1 MKIVKLIDTDTP
13 GYMGFA
19 PTPQPEL
26 VATYQGAGET
36 VAVSRGMIRDRYVD
50 ESGDQIAVTNRMGS
64 RPFNSEELRRILF
77 MPDGQVLKVTNE
89 PPSAKAQQKST
100 GAAAPGGGTR

>member
-1 MKIVKLIDTDTP
+1 
-13 GYMGFA
+13 
-19 PTPQPEL
+19 
-26 VATYQGAGET
+26 
-36 VAVSRGMIRDRYVD
+36 
-50 ESGDQIAVTNRMGS
+50 
-64 RPFNSEELRRILF
+64 